1 MNYDRPFPFILN
13 FLPGFAR
20 EKKKENF
27 FSTPFMAFTWRILWK
42 RKKRISDEEVGGR

>member
-20 EKKKENF
+20 ETKIFFTRESFVKKEK
-27 FSTPFMAFTWRILWK
+27 K
-42 RKKRISDEEVGGR
+42 RKEKGFLGGGEIDEIC